1 MDLQK
6 DKPFVNSKN
15 SLRNNRQLK
24 MKTYTTL
31 SEAINDLT
39 KRGYTFNFNIKSDC
53 IECVEKNIQLQPDE
67 FEIDE
72 VHRFQ
77 EMSDVDNE
85 SILFAIS
92 STQNN
97 LKGLLVNAYGIYAD
111 TASSKLIEKLSKR
124 VN

>member
-1 MDLQK
+1 
-6 DKPFVNSKN
+6 
-15 SLRNNRQLK
+15 

-39 KRGYTFNFNIKSDC
+39 KKGYTFNFNIQHDC
-53 IECVEKNIQLQPDE
+53 IWCAENDTQLQPDE

-85 SILFAIS
+85 SILYAIS
-92 STQNN
+92 SKQNN
-97 LKGLLVNAYGIYAD
+97 IKGLLVNAYSIYAD
-111 TASSKLIEKLSKR
+111 TTSSKLIAKLNSHHQ
-124 VN
+124 